1 MTYLKRITNRKES
14 FRREMQKIFMKRK
27 VEFYKIHNGKIE
39 LINKLVCAYC
49 TITQITIPIFHEL
62 LDEFRFSDGLI

>member
-1 MTYLKRITNRKES
+1 
-14 FRREMQKIFMKRK
+14 MQNSCMKGK
-27 VEFYKIHNGKIE
+27 AEFYKIHNRKIE

-62 LDEFRFSDGLI
+62 LDELRFSDGLI

>member
-1 MTYLKRITNRKES
+1 
-14 FRREMQKIFMKRK
+14 MQNVFMKRK
-27 VEFYKIHNGKIE
+27 VEFYKIHNRKIE

-62 LDEFRFSDGLI
+62 LNKFRFSDGLI

>member
-1 MTYLKRITNRKES
+1 
-14 FRREMQKIFMKRK
+14 MQNIFMKRK

-62 LDEFRFSDGLI
+62 LNKFRFSDGLI